1 MGLEV
6 QETSSR
12 ERLVQAV
19 PQVRKYVGTPM
30 KRVEDRRLLTGRDHY
45 LDNIKLPDMVHAGF
59 VRSPYAHAKI
69 GKIDVTKVEK
79 NPQVVAILT
88 PEEVLAGSN
97 PVPLLWTVPG
107 AKLHEH
113 HALAQGKVKHVGDPV
128 LAVAVRDRQSLEDI
142 LEKVEV
148 EYEPLEPV
156 VDPVTAEQKPP
167 IHEEFGTNTCFE
179 LTLGAGD
186 VEAAFNEAHTVVAGR
201 FDVGRL
207 AASPMETRGVV
218 ADPNGMEGQV
228 VVYSSTQWPHVLR
241 TSLAKCLR
249 LPENRLRVV
258 GPDVGGGFGVK
269 GEVYGEEIAVSML
282 ARKCGRP
289 VKWVESRRESFLA
302 TTHARSQILDAEASF
317 TKDGTIR
324 GLKVRFVCDFGAYLH
339 TITAGCAFIT
349 AISFNGPYH
358 LQNLSVTAKAVYT
371 NKVSL
376 SAYRGFGQPEA
387 AFVVERLMSM
397 AASKLG
403 LDQAEIR
410 FRNLVS
416 SSEMPYTTSMGGIYD
431 SGDYQ
436 ACLRKAMELSRYDD
450 MLARRDSERKA
461 GRLRGVGVSVYT
473 ETSGFAPGFVF
484 ARLGV
489 RMGGYD
495 SATVKID
502 PQGRLMVTTGA
513 FPHGQG
519 FNTVASQICAD
530 ELGLEPKDVFVSH
543 GDTSASPYGH
553 GTFGSR
559 TVAVAGSAALLA
571 SRRLGE
577 KVLRIG
583 AFMLK
588 LNEPKDLYLSQGYVL
603 SRDDP
608 EKRVSIADVAASAY
622 RAQDLPQD
630 IEPGLESTVYFD
642 PAGLATS
649 YAANICEVEVDP
661 ESGAARVLNH
671 FCVFD
676 CGNQINP
683 MIVEG
688 QLHGG
693 IAQAI
698 GASVLEEVVFDEEGQ
713 LLSDSFLNYLIPTA
727 ETMPRILSVGSITSP
742 TPINPLGA
750 KGVGEN
756 GTIIAPPAIVNAI
769 TDAIG
774 VDVNGMPATPE
785 RLWRLV
791 NKKN

>member
-1 MGLEV
+1 
-6 QETSSR
+6 
-12 ERLVQAV
+12 
-19 PQVRKYVGTPM
+19 M
-30 KRVEDRRLLTGRDHY
+30 KRVEDRRLLTGKDHY
-45 LDNIKLPDMVHAGF
+45 LDNIKLPDMVYAGF

-69 GKIDVTKVEK
+69 GKIDVTKIEK
-79 NPQVVAILT
+79 NPQVVAVLT
-88 PEEVLAGSN
+88 PEEVRAESN
-97 PVPLLWTVPG
+97 PIPIIWTVRG

-113 HALAQGKVKHVGDPV
+113 LALAQGKVKHVGDPV
-128 LAVAVRDRQSLEDI
+128 LAVAVKDRQSLDDI
-142 LEKVEV
+142 LEMVEV

-156 VDPVTAEQKPP
+156 VDPITADKRPP
-167 IHEEFGTNTCFE
+167 IHEEFDTNACFE

-186 VEAAFNEAHTVVAGR
+186 VEAAFNGAPLVVTGQ

-218 ADPNGMEGQV
+218 ADPNGMEGQI

-241 TSLAKCLR
+241 TSLARCLR
-249 LPENRLRVV
+249 LPENQLRVV

-282 ARKCGRP
+282 AKKCGRP
-289 VKWVESRRESFLA
+289 VKWVESRTESFLA
-302 TTHARSQILDAEASF
+302 TTHARSQMLDAQASF
-317 TKDGTIR
+317 TKDGTIK
-324 GLKVRFVCDFGAYLH
+324 GLKVKFVCDFGAYLH

-387 AFVVERLMSM
+387 AFVIERLMSM
-397 AASKLG
+397 AASRLG

-410 FRNLVS
+410 FRNLVNP
-416 SSEMPYTTSMGGIYD
+416 SEMPYTTSMGGIYD
-431 SGDYQ
+431 SGDYP
-436 ACLRKAMELSRYDD
+436 ACLRKVLELSKYDD
-450 MLARRDSERKA
+450 MLARRNSGRNA

-489 RMGGYD
+489 VMGGYD
-495 SATVKID
+495 SATVKLD
-502 PQGRLMVTTGA
+502 PQGRLQVTTGA

-530 ELGLEPKDVFVSH
+530 ELGLEPKDVFVYH

-559 TVAVAGSAALLA
+559 TVAVTGSAALLA

-583 AFMLK
+583 ALMLK
-588 LNEPKDLYLSQGYVL
+588 VNEPNDLYLSEGFVC
-603 SRDDP
+603 SRRNP
-608 EKRVSIADVAASAY
+608 SQKVSIAEVAASAY
-622 RAQDLPQD
+622 RAHDLPQE
-630 IEPGLESTVYFD
+630 IEPGLESTVYFN
-642 PAGLATS
+642 PVGLTTS
-649 YAANICEVEVDP
+649 YAAHVCEVEVDS
-661 ESGAARVLNH
+661 ESGATRILNH
-671 FCVFD
+671 FCVYD

-688 QLHGG
+688 QIHGA

-698 GASVLEEVVFDEEGQ
+698 GASVLEEVVFDEQGQ
-713 LLSDSFLNYLIPTA
+713 LLTDSFLNYLIPTA
-727 ETMPRILSVGSITSP
+727 ETMPEVLSVGSITIPS
-742 TPINPLGA
+742 PINPLGA
-750 KGVGEN
+750 KGVGES

-769 TDAIG
+769 ADAVG
-774 VDVNGMPATPE
+774 VDVNGIPATPE

-791 NKKN
+791 NNLKVPKA

>member
-1 MGLEV
+1 ML
-6 QETSSR
+6 QT
-12 ERLVQAV
+12 A
-19 PQVRKYVGTPM
+19 PKIDKYVGIPM

-45 LDNIKLPDMVHAGF
+45 LDNIKLPNMAYAGF
-59 VRSPYAHAKI
+59 VRSTYAHARI
-69 GKIDVTKVEK
+69 RKIDVSRIEN

-88 PEEVLAGSN
+88 PEEVRAESG
-97 PVPLLWTVPG
+97 PIPILWTIRG
-107 AKLHEH
+107 ANLHEH
-113 HALAQGKVKHVGDPV
+113 YALAQGKVKHVGDPV
-128 LAVAVRDRQSLEDI
+128 VAVAVRDRHSLEDI
-142 LEKVEV
+142 LEMVEV

-156 VDPVTAEQKPP
+156 VDPITADQKLP

-179 LTLGAGD
+179 LNIGAGD
-186 VEAAFNEAHTVVAGR
+186 VEAAFNEAHVVVCGL
-201 FDVGRL
+201 FNVGRV

-218 ADPNGMEGQV
+218 ADPNGLNGDV

-249 LPENRLRVV
+249 LPESQLRVI

-269 GEVYGEEIAVSML
+269 GEVYGEEIAVPLL
-282 ARKCGRP
+282 ARKCNQP

-302 TTHARSQILDAEASF
+302 TTHARSQTLDAQASF
-317 TKDGTIR
+317 TKDGTIT

-358 LQNLSVTAKAVYT
+358 LQNVSVTAKAVYT

-387 AFVVERLMSM
+387 AFVIERLMSM

-410 FRNLVS
+410 FHNFVH
-416 SSEMPYTTSMGGIYD
+416 SSEMPYTTSIGGIYD
-431 SGDYQ
+431 SGDYP
-436 ACLRKAMELSRYDD
+436 ACLKKAMELSKYDE
-450 MLARRDSERKA
+450 MMARRSSERSA
-461 GRLRGVGVSVYT
+461 GRLRGVGISVYT
-473 ETSGFAPGFVF
+473 ETTGFAPGFVL

-489 RMGGYD
+489 TIGGYD
-495 SATVKID
+495 SATVKLD
-502 PQGRLMVTTGA
+502 PQGRLLVTTGA

-530 ELGLEPKDVFVSH
+530 ELGLEPDDVFVIH
-543 GDTSASPYGH
+543 GDTLVSPYGH
-553 GTFGSR
+553 GSFGSR
-559 TVAVAGSAALLA
+559 TVAVAGNAVVLA
-571 SRRLGE
+571 TRKLGE
-577 KVLRIG
+577 KVLRVG
-583 AFMLK
+583 AFILK
-588 LNEPKDLYLSQGYVL
+588 VKEPKDLYLSEGYVR
-603 SRDDP
+603 SKYDP
-608 EKRVSIADVAASAY
+608 ERRVSIGEVAASAY
-622 RAQDLPQD
+622 RAQDLPQE
-630 IEPGLESTVYFD
+630 IEPGLESTVYFN
-642 PAGLATS
+642 PVGLATS
-649 YAANICEVEVDP
+649 YAAHVCEVEVDS
-661 ESGAARVLNH
+661 ESGVPRILNH
-671 FCVFD
+671 FCVHD

-727 ETMPRILSVGSITSP
+727 ETMPQLLSVGSMTTP

-750 KGVGEN
+750 KGVGES

-769 TDAIG
+769 ADAIG
-774 VDVNGMPATPE
+774 VDVNDIPATPE

-791 NKKN
+791 RKRD

>member
-1 MGLEV
+1 M
-6 QETSSR
+6 
-12 ERLVQAV
+12 VQAV
-19 PQVRKYVGTPM
+19 PQITKYVGTPT

-45 LDNIKLPDMVHAGF
+45 LDNINLPDMVYAGF
-59 VRSPYAHAKI
+59 VRSPYAHAQI
-69 GKIDVTKVEK
+69 RKIDATKIEK
-79 NPQVVAILT
+79 NPQVVAMLA
-88 PEEVLAGSN
+88 PEEVRAGSD
-97 PVPLLWTVPG
+97 PIPIIWTVPG

-113 HALAQGKVKHVGDPV
+113 LALAQGKAKHVGDPV
-128 LAVAVRDRQSLEDI
+128 FAVAVRDRQSLDDI
-142 LEKVEV
+142 LEMVEV

-156 VDPVTAEQKPP
+156 VDSITADQKPP

-179 LTLGAGD
+179 LTIGAGD
-186 VEAAFNEAHTVVAGR
+186 TEAAFNEAQVVVAGR

-218 ADPNGMEGQV
+218 ADPNGMHGQV

-249 LPENRLRVV
+249 LPENQLRVV

-302 TTHARSQILDAEASF
+302 TTHARSQMLDAQASF
-317 TKDGTIR
+317 TRDGTIK
-324 GLKVRFVCDFGAYLH
+324 GLKVKLVCDFGAYLH

-358 LQNLSVTAKAVYT
+358 LQNLSVAAKAVYT

-410 FRNLVS
+410 FRNLVDP
-416 SSEMPYTTSMGGIYD
+416 SEMPYTTSMGGIYD
-431 SGDYQ
+431 SGDYP
-436 ACLRKAMELSRYDD
+436 ACLRKVMELSRYDD
-450 MLARRDSERKA
+450 MLARRDSERRA
-461 GRLRGVGVSVYT
+461 GRLRGVGISVYT

-495 SATVKID
+495 SATVKLD
-502 PQGRLMVTTGA
+502 PRGKLMVTTGA

-530 ELGLEPKDVFVSH
+530 ELGLDAKDVFVSH

-583 AFMLK
+583 AFILK
-588 LNEPKDLYLSQGYVL
+588 VKEPNSLFLSQGYVH
-603 SRDDP
+603 SKEDP
-608 EKRVSIADVAASAY
+608 EKKVSITEVAASAY
-622 RAQDLPQD
+622 RAQDLPPE
-630 IEPGLESTVYFD
+630 IEPGLESTVYFN
-642 PAGLATS
+642 PVGLATS
-649 YAANICEVEVDP
+649 YAAHVCEVEVDS
-661 ESGAARVLNH
+661 ESGAPRILNH
-671 FCVFD
+671 FCVYD

-698 GASVLEEVVFDEEGQ
+698 GASVLEEVVFDEDGQ
-713 LLSDSFLNYLIPTA
+713 LLTDSFLNYLIPTA
-727 ETMPRILSVGSITSP
+727 ETMPQVLSIGSITTP

-750 KGVGEN
+750 KGVGES

-769 TDAIG
+769 ADAVG
-774 VDVNGMPATPE
+774 ADVNTIPATPE
-785 RLWRLV
+785 RLWKLV